1 MCYFNNKNA
10 TDVTERDALQRL
22 ALNGN
27 FNLDFYTRLKQVNL
41 LSETCKNSNKFIDVE
56 SVIRKNLVAFLLL
69 LNGEAFFKTKINKSE
84 YNYNL
89 NEFLFEMTLCENI
102 CSFIKASKN
111 KTLYIKSL
119 FLKNKFIITIKY
131 KGEKAM
137 PRNYTDSAKTTFKK
151 GLIFNTATISF
162 NCKTKKTKK
171 PPKLNLD
178 GYLKNRLSA
187 VYITLCLSGLKRFN

>member
-89 NEFLFEMTLCENI
+89 NEFLFECVDLMN
-102 CSFIKASKN
+102 
-111 KTLYIKSL
+111 
-119 FLKNKFIITIKY
+119 
-131 KGEKAM
+131 
-137 PRNYTDSAKTTFKK
+137 
-151 GLIFNTATISF
+151 
-162 NCKTKKTKK
+162 
-171 PPKLNLD
+171 
-178 GYLKNRLSA
+178 
-187 VYITLCLSGLKRFN
+187 